1 MSTRNIKQKSLRVF
15 VSIIIL
21 INKRKKK
28 YHIREK
34 HIKKKKEKKKKQNL
48 TKRNKDDRR
57 TKGARVLII
66 IEQTK
71 D

>member
-28 YHIREK
+28 YHIKEK
-34 HIKKKKEKKKKQNL
+34 HIKKKKEKK
-48 TKRNKDDRR
+48 NK
-57 TKGARVLII
+57 I
-66 IEQTK
+66 
-71 D
+71 

>member
-34 HIKKKKEKKKKQNL
+34 HIKKKKEKKKQNL